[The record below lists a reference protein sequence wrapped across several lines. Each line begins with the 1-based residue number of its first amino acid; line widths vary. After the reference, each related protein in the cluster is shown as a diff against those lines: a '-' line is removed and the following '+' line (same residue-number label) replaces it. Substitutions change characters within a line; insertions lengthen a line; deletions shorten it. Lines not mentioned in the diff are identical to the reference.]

1 MNPALALAVKDL
13 KVEVRSKVMVG
24 VMLLFSLLIILAF
37 RFAFTD
43 SVGSGSIDM
52 AELSSAS
59 LWVCFSFAAITGIY
73 ATFEKERQSGT
84 LEALMLCPVD
94 RGTLFAGKSLANMI
108 LVLAINSFS
117 LLMFSLFFDY
127 GFSGAFLE
135 IYLVMLA
142 GSAAIVVIG
151 TLVAAVASATR
162 SGAAL
167 FPIVSIPLVIFAVIL
182 PAVSATRSALNGDR
196 LLVFTNRVVL
206 YRPSEDKVIDIAQIR
221 PPDSGVAGIATPSGT
236 IAPRASQ
243 SSTLR

>member
-1 MNPALALAVKDL
+1 MNQALALAAKDL
-13 KVEVRSKVMVG
+13 KVEARSKEMAG

-43 SVGSGSIDM
+43 SVRSGSIDM

-84 LEALMLCPVD
+84 MEALMLCPVD
-94 RGTLFAGKSLANMI
+94 RGTLFAGKALANMM
-108 LVLAINSFS
+108 LVLAVNSFS

-127 GFSGAFLE
+127 GYSGAVIE
-135 IYLVMLA
+135 IYLVMVA

-151 TLVAAVASATR
+151 TLVAAIASATR

-182 PAVSATRSALNGDR
+182 PAVSATRSALNGDHSATWSQLQPVVGFAVIFAAAGY
-196 LLVFTNRVVL
+196 LLIDHVL
-206 YRPSEDKVIDIAQIR
+206 EV
-221 PPDSGVAGIATPSGT
+221 
-236 IAPRASQ
+236 
-243 SSTLR
+243 